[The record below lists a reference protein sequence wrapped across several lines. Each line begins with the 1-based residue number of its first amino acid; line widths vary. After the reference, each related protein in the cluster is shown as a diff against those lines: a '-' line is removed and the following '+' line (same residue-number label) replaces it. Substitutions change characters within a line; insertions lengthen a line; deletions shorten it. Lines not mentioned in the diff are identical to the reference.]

1 MLVRRHRRRRRPWT
15 FLAVLTAV
23 FVVLAPAMPSQAEPG
38 GSDEE
43 PGSAKTLREQ
53 LEETSV
59 AYYDARAKLTASQK
73 RQVAIVKRLREA
85 ELALVRLDAQVGSIA
100 AARYKGSQLG
110 VLNGLILDPA
120 GTPATLLQG
129 AAVADYLVW
138 KDDEQLRLYREARD
152 ESIEATRAA
161 RRRAGDPGQAARRDR
176 QAEAHRR
183 EGARGRGRHGLVGL
197 QGPGARG
204 ATGTPQ
210 LQRVLAEGE
219 MLHQRPDL
227 GRLPAPRMYH
237 ALNEARLAGFTRYVH
252 CWRTQSWGQ
261 HPLGRACDFSVTQ
274 SGFGG
279 TATGLNKTYG
289 DRLAAWSRTNA
300 EALGVLYIIWYR
312 QIWTPAAGWHYYSG
326 YGDPS
331 SAHTNHVHLS
341 ML

>member
-1 MLVRRHRRRRRPWT
+1 M
-15 FLAVLTAV
+15 FLAVLAAV
-23 FVVLAPAMPSQAEPG
+23 FAVLAPAMPSHAEPG

-43 PGSAKTLREQ
+43 PGSAKTLREK

-59 AYYDARAKLTASQK
+59 AYYDAKAKLTASQK
-73 RQVAIVKRLREA
+73 RQVTIVKRLREA
-85 ELALVRLDAQVGSIA
+85 ELALIRLDAQVGSIA

-152 ESIEATRAA
+152 ESITQRELLEAELAIQAQQLAEIDKQKRAA
-161 RRRAGDPGQAARRDR
+161 EKALAAVGGMVSSGYKGPVPAAQPAPRNANGSWPRERCSINDPTSG
-176 QAEAHRR
+176 
-183 EGARGRGRHGLVGL
+183 GCL
-197 QGPGARG
+197 
-204 ATGTPQ
+204 T
-210 LQRVLAEGE
+210 
-219 MLHQRPDL
+219 
-227 GRLPAPRMYH
+227 PRMYH
-237 ALNEARLAGFTRYVH
+237 ALTEARLAGFTRYVH
-252 CWRTQSWGQ
+252 CWRSQSWGQ

-279 TATGLNKTYG
+279 TAYGLNKTYG

-312 QIWTPAAGWHYYSG
+312 QIWTPAAGWHAYSG